1 MIQLSLQLKVLRKN
15 RYKCKVSF
23 QSVFIYVSDVK
34 VIVQLE
40 IMNVIEIDD
49 QLSTLTFVGKLLLTW
64 NEPRIKILKPEVLLT
79 HDFSKQCLWSPSIFF
94 RNQIYIKR
102 QERLQNGLAL
112 KINNKTDQV
121 MSYAPSLSIK
131 SQAEAHVNY
140 SGNKEF
146 YNLKS

>member
-1 MIQLSLQLKVLRKN
+1 
-15 RYKCKVSF
+15 
-23 QSVFIYVSDVK
+23 
-34 VIVQLE
+34 
-40 IMNVIEIDD
+40 MNVIEIDD

-64 NEPRIKILKPEVLLT
+64 NETRIKILKPEVLLT

-146 YNLKS
+146 YILKS

>member
-1 MIQLSLQLKVLRKN
+1 MLRKN
-15 RYKCKVSF
+15 RYKCKVSIL
-23 QSVFIYVSDVK
+23 SVFIYVSDVK

-64 NEPRIKILKPEVLLT
+64 NEPRIKIFKPEVLLT

-121 MSYAPSLSIK
+121 ISYTPS
-131 SQAEAHVNY
+131 
-140 SGNKEF
+140 
-146 YNLKS
+146 

>member
-1 MIQLSLQLKVLRKN
+1 ME
-15 RYKCKVSF
+15 
-23 QSVFIYVSDVK
+23 VK
-34 VIVQLE
+34 LE

-49 QLSTLTFVGKLLLTW
+49 QLSTLTVIGKLKLDWT
-64 NEPRIKILKPEVLLT
+64 ETRIKILKPVVFLT

-121 MSYAPSLSIK
+121 ISYAPS
-131 SQAEAHVNY
+131 
-140 SGNKEF
+140 
-146 YNLKS
+146 

>member
-1 MIQLSLQLKVLRKN
+1 M
-15 RYKCKVSF
+15 
-23 QSVFIYVSDVK
+23 FIYVSDVK

-131 SQAEAHVNY
+131 SQAEAHVTY
-140 SGNKEF
+140 SGNKKF
-146 YNLKS
+146 YILKS